1 MIWTFEQLS
10 MDDHEA
16 PFYTHM
22 TKTEGWENG
31 KDINK
36 SIRNIKVDRK
46 GLKAHNTRIDNG
58 LRLFGKYYR
67 ALWD

>member
-10 MDDHEA
+10 IWDNEA
-16 PFYTHM
+16 KFYTHM
-22 TKTEGWENG
+22 TKTIDWD

-36 SIRNIKVDRK
+36 SIRNIKVDRV
-46 GLKAHNTRIDNG
+46 GLKKHHARIDNG

-67 ALWD
+67 TLWD